1 MRGDIQEILLTGEE
15 IQAKVIELGEQ
26 LTTDYQDKNLLLLG
40 TLKGAVPFIADLARA
55 INLPL
60 EIDYM
65 AISSYGNTTQSS
77 GVVRIL
83 KDLKGPISQ
92 KHVLIVEDIVD
103 SGLTLHYQ
111 MDVLRQRRPLSLNVC
126 TLLDKRRERI
136 KA

>member
-26 LTTDYQDKNLLLLG
+26 LTTDYQGKNLLLLG

-65 AISSYGNTTQSS
+65 AISSYGNSTQSS
-77 GVVRIL
+77 GVVRIS
-83 KDLKGPISQ
+83 KTWRVPCRTS
-92 KHVLIVEDIVD
+92 
-103 SGLTLHYQ
+103 T
-111 MDVLRQRRPLSLNVC
+111 C
-126 TLLDKRRERI
+126 
-136 KA
+136 